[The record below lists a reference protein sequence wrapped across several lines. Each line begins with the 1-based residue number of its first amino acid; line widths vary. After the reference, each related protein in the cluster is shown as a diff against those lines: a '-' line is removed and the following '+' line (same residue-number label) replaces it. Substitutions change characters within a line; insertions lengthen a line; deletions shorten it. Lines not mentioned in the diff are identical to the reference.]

1 MKIKV
6 DFWNVGQGDAST
18 LEIIDDT
25 NKKHFIVIDV
35 GPKLNSFVQWVC
47 RQPRSI
53 YVDFL
58 FITHNDMD
66 HIGGLDQLT
75 MSNRF
80 FVNKV
85 YYLIDR
91 PKKELQHLFKRLD
104 NISQKHG
111 RFEIDDSPRV
121 IYTCDPFSLVIR
133 HPDLVSNR
141 DHIQNAT
148 SGILSLMFRDKNI
161 ITWPGDQRLSI
172 VSQKAGNTVMLFG
185 PHHGAPQDNYK
196 VYGKNLDILTPSY
209 CYASLAT
216 DNRYSHPKEKYIQ
229 GLAHRNCLVRCSQ
242 FTYKCGISS
251 SAKLPPP
258 NTSAFYALPVQNGFP
273 CYGHYRFY
281 VDPFTG
287 EVIEDPIVSQQHK
300 KWISQFPNR
309 LCK

>member
-121 IYTCDPFSLVIR
+121 IYMRSFFFSY
-133 HPDLVSNR
+133 
-141 DHIQNAT
+141 QT
-148 SGILSLMFRDKNI
+148 S
-161 ITWPGDQRLSI
+161 
-172 VSQKAGNTVMLFG
+172 
-185 PHHGAPQDNYK
+185 
-196 VYGKNLDILTPSY
+196 
-209 CYASLAT
+209 
-216 DNRYSHPKEKYIQ
+216 
-229 GLAHRNCLVRCSQ
+229 
-242 FTYKCGISS
+242 
-251 SAKLPPP
+251 
-258 NTSAFYALPVQNGFP
+258 
-273 CYGHYRFY
+273 
-281 VDPFTG
+281 
-287 EVIEDPIVSQQHK
+287 
-300 KWISQFPNR
+300 
-309 LCK
+309 